1 MPRSATPL
9 LISLGLAS
17 LGVADAERG
26 GALTPPGEGGN
37 ARFSRFFPE
46 ATQPE
51 RFGPVH
57 GLFQAFFEANH
68 DLALLDA
75 PPPLRLCDIGAAD
88 GGLTAYLSQKLS
100 MNASAYDVVTPDAN
114 IYSVGGDSLHP
125 VELFDGRHIP
135 QPDRGCSLT
144 LFAYVLHHAA
154 NNTYSL
160 LQEAAR
166 VTAPSGYVLIT
177 EDLAAPT
184 NPNRTAR
191 NLNHDSHGIFRTAE
205 DWLALL
211 PAMGLRVEEHG
222 ALFAE
227 AEPMYYFVTR
237 PQYTISSQQPQEAV
251 DAQQEKLAPPGSGIR
266 RRL

>member
-1 MPRSATPL
+1 MRALPL
-9 LISLGLAS
+9 SVVLAGLGLAAA
-17 LGVADAERG
+17 GDG
-26 GALTPPGEGGN
+26 GALTPPGEGSD

-46 ATQPE
+46 ATQPS
-51 RFGPVH
+51 RFGPVR
-57 GLFQAFFEANH
+57 GLFRAFFAANH

-88 GGLTAYLSQKLS
+88 GSLTAYLSQKLA
-100 MNASAYDVVTPDAN
+100 MNASAYDVVAPDSN
-114 IYSVGGDSLHP
+114 IYSVGGDSLVP

-135 QPDRGCSLT
+135 RPDRACALT

-177 EDLAAPT
+177 EDLAKPT
-184 NPNRTAR
+184 DANRTAR
-191 NLNHDSHGIFRTAE
+191 NLAHDSHGIFRTAD

-222 ALFAE
+222 ALFGE
-227 AEPMYYFVTR
+227 ADPMYYFVTR
-237 PQYTISSQQPQEAV
+237 PQYQPQGV
-251 DAQQEKLAPPGSGIR
+251 VQQASGIGVR